1 MTQNEIESKIAEL
14 EKSVE
19 LARKEAQAA
28 NARASD
34 ALKFLRNLGTGLE
47 ADIPGSAREV
57 SNAID
62 VKYGNL

>member
-1 MTQNEIESKIAEL
+1 MTPNEIAAKLSEL
-14 EKSVE
+14 EKNVE

-28 NARASD
+28 NARARD
-34 ALKFLRNLGTGLE
+34 ALKFLRDLGTGLD